1 MHKALLLFCCLFSVT
16 ITNAQSSFNYVTD
29 YPKIVAQSSDP
40 KSTNFY
46 PTLRKRFVSHDEKLT
61 KDELLAL
68 QIGHTRQPAY
78 HPYADI
84 DVERGIYDLNAQGHF
99 TAALELANSYQRRN
113 PLSLMLNLEK
123 SYTLSKLNQAD
134 SANIYLNKYKL
145 LMATLL
151 ASGDGD
157 KNPYFVLSPIDGQ
170 IVITRFWQGEL
181 GVMGSSFDKKGNML
195 DMLDMKDKATGKTKT
210 YLFHIQHARVTMLK

>member
-1 MHKALLLFCCLFSVT
+1 MNKLLLLFCLLLTVLS
-16 ITNAQSSFNYVTD
+16 TNAQSAFNYATD
-29 YPKIVAQSSDP
+29 YPKIAAQSADP
-40 KSTNFY
+40 KSPNYY
-46 PTLRKRFVSHDEKLT
+46 PVLLKRFVTNDPKLT
-61 KDELLAL
+61 SDELLAL

-84 DVERGIYDLNAQGHF
+84 DVERGLYELNAKGYF

-113 PLSLMLNLEK
+113 PLSMMLNLERAYALIK
-123 SYTLSKLNQAD
+123 TGQAD
-134 SANIYLNKYKL
+134 SANTYLEKYKQ
-145 LMATLL
+145 LMRTLV

-170 IVITRFWQGEL
+170 LLITRFWQGEL
-181 GVMGSSFDKKGNML
+181 GTMGSAFDKNGNML
-195 DMLDMKDKATGKTKT
+195 DVLEMKDKAGGKPKT